1 MEHINQGEIV
11 YQAIN
16 RSDSKQ
22 YLRDIG
28 LKELLGMKAEDLSWL
43 IDHSEEGINHNGTI
57 VPKASITELKIEDKD
72 VLQYIQNLPVD
83 IVVVPYGAGS
93 SYLGVLQAWWLE
105 TNGATVDYPGV
116 DYEDE
121 TKNRKDNLWDDQ
133 YGVRYRGNHLHHS
146 LQNDFTNLVTGAE
159 ELCKQ
164 ATHGLTTWDKVFA
177 KYKQIAL
184 FLYENG
190 KTLEHIEIVVHDWL
204 FGLDFLFP
212 NVNCRFFIDMDF
224 QVFAYTYFLAQYKH
238 DSGYVRKEIHNV
250 DHEDYW
256 GTFRTTK
263 IDLLRYW
270 RHYKLFKTYILKQQS
285 FSYDKIFYDRDEKEI
300 IQFFEF
306 TVPEFDPP
314 ADSDLYYALNLID
327 EYVTRND
334 QLIDSEII
342 CPKWEDLQY
351 KL

>member
-1 MEHINQGEIV
+1 MEYINQGEIV

-16 RSDSKQ
+16 RSDSQQ

-28 LKELLGMKAEDLSWL
+28 LKELLGMTADDLNWA
-43 IDHSEEGINHNGTI
+43 IRHSEQGTNANGTV
-57 VPKASITELKIEDKD
+57 VPKASITELNIPDKD
-72 VLQYIQNLPVD
+72 ALRFIQNLPVD

-93 SYLGVLQAWWLE
+93 SYLGFLQDWWLE

-116 DYEDE
+116 DYANE
-121 TKNRKDNLWDDQ
+121 TANRKDNLWDNQ
-133 YGVRYRGNHLHHS
+133 YGVRYRGNHLHDS
-146 LQNDFTNLVTGAE
+146 LHGEFNNLIVDAE

-164 ATHGLTTWDKVFA
+164 ATHGITTWDKVFA

-184 FLYENG
+184 FLYENS
-190 KTLEHIEIVVHDWL
+190 KSLENIEIVVHDWL

-212 NVNCRFFIDMDF
+212 NTNCRFFIDMDF

-250 DHEDYW
+250 DDEDYW
-256 GTFRTTK
+256 HRFRSNK
-263 IDLLRYW
+263 IDLLRFW
-270 RHYKLFKTYILKQQS
+270 RHYKLFKTYVLKQQG
-285 FSYDKIFYDRDEKEI
+285 FSYDKIFFDRDVDEI
-300 IQFFEF
+300 LRFFE
-306 TVPEFDPP
+306 TTIPEFDVPKEFN
-314 ADSDLYYALNLID
+314 LNYALDLID

-334 QLIDSEII
+334 QLIDSEIV

-351 KL
+351 KV

>member
-159 ELCKQ
+159 ELSKQ

-190 KTLEHIEIVVHDWL
+190 KTLENIEIVVHDWL

-224 QVFAYTYFLAQYKH
+224 QVFAYTYFLAP
-238 DSGYVRKEIHNV
+238 
-250 DHEDYW
+250 
-256 GTFRTTK
+256 
-263 IDLLRYW
+263 
-270 RHYKLFKTYILKQQS
+270 
-285 FSYDKIFYDRDEKEI
+285 
-300 IQFFEF
+300 IQ
-306 TVPEFDPP
+306 T
-314 ADSDLYYALNLID
+314 
-327 EYVTRND
+327 
-334 QLIDSEII
+334 
-342 CPKWEDLQY
+342 
-351 KL
+351 